1 MADPRDGG
9 EDWNDPLDDIDF
21 EEFQLGEPG
30 SYEDTDSYEP
40 TYQPAPPA
48 LVTCPSPGAAQPA
61 TNRHCEQCGARLSQ
75 APLPVAPRPL
85 AGVSAGTRALTVI
98 LAVLAGVVVLALGF
112 QFFGGDDGG
121 TAAEETTPGE
131 EADGTTATSVA
142 EGEAGPIEQI
152 IPIDI
157 TCSSQLNDD
166 TLACD
171 NLIDGDDTTD
181 WNDASLQGEGA
192 VFNIT
197 FADTVQ
203 LQQIHFT
210 NLPDDVRFRR
220 NFRIRTL
227 EIVTNDLPG
236 LPIPAEIPDDNQRP
250 HVVQAP
256 TLGTTTV
263 TIRVLSTWP
272 SEAVDGR
279 AFDELAL
286 SEIEFW
292 GRVVTDAAPESD
304 NTTGADE
311 AGEGDQ

>member
-1 MADPRDGG
+1 LADPRDGG
-9 EDWNDPLDDIDF
+9 EDWTDPLDDIDF

-30 SYEDTDSYEP
+30 SYEDQGSYEP
-40 TYQPAPPA
+40 SYQAAPPA
-48 LVTCPSPGAAQPA
+48 LVTCPSCGAAQPA

-85 AGVSAGTRALTVI
+85 AGVTAGTRALTII
-98 LAVLAGVVVLALGF
+98 LGVLAAVVVLALGF
-112 QFFGGDDGG
+112 QFFGGDDDATAGG
-121 TAAEETTPGE
+121 TTPEGAE
-131 EADGTTATSVA
+131 DGTTATTAPDVA
-142 EGEAGPIEQI
+142 AGPIEQI
-152 IPIDI
+152 IPIRI
-157 TCSSQLNDD
+157 SCSSQLNDT

-171 NLIDGDDTTD
+171 NLIDGDELTD
-181 WNDASLQGEGA
+181 WNDASLTGEGA
-192 VFNIT
+192 QFNIT
-197 FADTVQ
+197 FADRVQ

-210 NLPDDVRFRR
+210 NLSDDVRFRR
-220 NFRIRTL
+220 NYRIRTL
-227 EIVTNDLPG
+227 EIITDDLPG
-236 LPIPAEIPDDNQRP
+236 LPIPAQLENDNQRP
-250 HVVQAP
+250 QVVQAP

-304 NTTGADE
+304 NTNGTDGTDE
-311 AGEGDQ
+311 GGDQ